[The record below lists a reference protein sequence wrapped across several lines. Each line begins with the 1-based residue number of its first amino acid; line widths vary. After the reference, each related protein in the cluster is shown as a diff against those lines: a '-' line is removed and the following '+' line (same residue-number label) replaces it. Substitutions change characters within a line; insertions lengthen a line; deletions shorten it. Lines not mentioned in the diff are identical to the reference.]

1 MEMVGDVMVITTLV
15 ENTSLLKEFKC
26 KHGLS
31 LHIKTNKH
39 NILFDLGSNGLFIE
53 NAIKL
58 NIDIS
63 DVDIL
68 VISHGHKDHGGALK
82 LFLQH
87 NSKAKIYINKDAF
100 NKYYTSVLGAL
111 KFYVGLDDRLQF
123 NERIIFTEDIFQID
137 EDICLFSNVPK
148 KYETSN
154 LNDSL
159 FIKIDGKYYKDDFTH
174 EQSLL
179 IRENDKYILIAG
191 CAHKGIVNIIDK
203 AEEIMD
209 SNLSTVIGGFHL
221 FNPVNKKSESLEFI
235 SNIAKNL
242 NNKNTIFYTC
252 HCTGNKA
259 FNILKENLKDKIMYL
274 STGQVIEL

>member
-58 NIDIS
+58 NINIS

>member
-1 MEMVGDVMVITTLV
+1 MVMVITTLV
-15 ENTSLLKEFKC
+15 ENTSISKEFKC

-31 LHIKTNKH
+31 LYIKTDKH

-63 DVDIL
+63 DVDI
-68 VISHGHKDHGGALK
+68 VIISHGHKDHGGALK

-87 NSKAKIYINKDAF
+87 NSKAKIYIHKDAF

-123 NERIIFTEDIFQID
+123 NERIVFTENIFEVD
-137 EDICLFSNVPK
+137 ESLCLFSNVPK
-148 KYETSN
+148 KYETASSN
-154 LNDSL
+154 NSL

-174 EQSLL
+174 EQNLL
-179 IRENDKYILIAG
+179 IKENDKYILIAG
-191 CAHKGIVNIIDK
+191 CAHKGIVNIVEK
-203 AEEIMD
+203 AEEIMA
-209 SNLSTVIGGFHL
+209 SNISTVISGFHL

-235 SNIAKNL
+235 SNIVKCL
-242 NNKNTIFYTC
+242 NNKDTVFYTC

-259 FNILKENLKDKIMYL
+259 FNILKENLRDKIMHL
-274 STGQVIEL
+274 STGQVIEI

>member
-1 MEMVGDVMVITTLV
+1 M
-15 ENTSLLKEFKC
+15 
-26 KHGLS
+26 
-31 LHIKTNKH
+31 
-39 NILFDLGSNGLFIE
+39 
-53 NAIKL
+53 
-58 NIDIS
+58 
-63 DVDIL
+63 
-68 VISHGHKDHGGALK
+68 
-82 LFLQH
+82 
-87 NSKAKIYINKDAF
+87 
-100 NKYYTSVLGAL
+100 
-111 KFYVGLDDRLQF
+111 
-123 NERIIFTEDIFQID
+123 
-137 EDICLFSNVPK
+137 
-148 KYETSN
+148 
-154 LNDSL
+154 

-221 FNPVNKKSESLEFI
+221 FNPVNKKNESLEFI

-242 NNKNTIFYTC
+242 SNKNTIFYTC

-259 FNILKENLKDKIMYL
+259 FYILKENLKDKIMYL

>member
-1 MEMVGDVMVITTLV
+1 MVMVITTLV

-58 NIDIS
+58 NINIS

-137 EDICLFSNVPK
+137 EDICLFSNVTK
-148 KYETSN
+148 KYEKSN

>member
-58 NIDIS
+58 NINIS

-179 IRENDKYILIAG
+179 IRENDKFILIAG

>member
-1 MEMVGDVMVITTLV
+1 MVMVITTLV

-58 NIDIS
+58 NINIS

-221 FNPVNKKSESLEFI
+221 FNPVNKKV
-235 SNIAKNL
+235 
-242 NNKNTIFYTC
+242 
-252 HCTGNKA
+252 KA
-259 FNILKENLKDKIMYL
+259 
-274 STGQVIEL
+274 

>member
-1 MEMVGDVMVITTLV
+1 MVITTLV
-15 ENTSLLKEFKC
+15 ENTSISKEFKC

-31 LHIKTNKH
+31 LYIKTDKH

-63 DVDIL
+63 DVDI
-68 VISHGHKDHGGALK
+68 VIISHGHKDHGGALK

-87 NSKAKIYINKDAF
+87 NSKAKIYIHKDAF

-123 NERIIFTEDIFQID
+123 NERIVFTENIFEVD
-137 EDICLFSNVPK
+137 ESLCLFSNVPK
-148 KYETSN
+148 KYETASSN
-154 LNDSL
+154 NSL

-174 EQSLL
+174 EQNLL
-179 IRENDKYILIAG
+179 IKENDKYILIAG
-191 CAHKGIVNIIDK
+191 CAHKGIVNIVEK
-203 AEEIMD
+203 AEEIMA
-209 SNLSTVIGGFHL
+209 SNISTVISGFHL

-235 SNIAKNL
+235 SNIVKCL
-242 NNKNTIFYTC
+242 NNKDTVFYTC

-259 FNILKENLKDKIMYL
+259 FNILKENLRDKIMHL
-274 STGQVIEL
+274 STGQVIEI

>member
-1 MEMVGDVMVITTLV
+1 MIMVITTLV

>member
-1 MEMVGDVMVITTLV
+1 MVMVITTLV

-58 NIDIS
+58 NINIS

>member
-242 NNKNTIFYTC
+242 SNKNTIFYTC

-259 FNILKENLKDKIMYL
+259 FYILKENLKDKIMYL

>member
-259 FNILKENLKDKIMYL
+259 FYILKENLKDKIMYL

>member
-1 MEMVGDVMVITTLV
+1 MVITTLV

-58 NIDIS
+58 NINIS

>member
-68 VISHGHKDHGGALK
+68 VIYHGHKDHGGALK

>member
-191 CAHKGIVNIIDK
+191 CSHKGIVNIIDK

>member
-1 MEMVGDVMVITTLV
+1 MVMVITTLV
-15 ENTSLLKEFKC
+15 ENTSLSKEFKC

-39 NILFDLGSNGLFIE
+39 NILFDLGSDGLFIE

-87 NSKAKIYINKDAF
+87 NSKAKIYIHKDAF
-100 NKYYTSVLGAL
+100 NKYYTSALGAL

-123 NERIIFTEDIFQID
+123 NERIIFTEDIFEID

-209 SNLSTVIGGFHL
+209 SNLSNVIGGFHL

-235 SNIAKNL
+235 SDIAKNL

>member
-1 MEMVGDVMVITTLV
+1 MVMVITTLV

>member
-123 NERIIFTEDIFQID
+123 NERIIFTENIFEID
-137 EDICLFSNVPK
+137 EDICIFSNVPK

-235 SNIAKNL
+235 SDIAKNL

-259 FNILKENLKDKIMYL
+259 FYILKENLKDKIMYL

>member
-87 NSKAKIYINKDAF
+87 NSKAKIYI
-100 NKYYTSVLGAL
+100 
-111 KFYVGLDDRLQF
+111 

>member
-1 MEMVGDVMVITTLV
+1 MVITTLV
-15 ENTSLLKEFKC
+15 ENTSVSKEFKC

-31 LHIKTNKH
+31 LYIKTDKH

-63 DVDIL
+63 DVDI
-68 VISHGHKDHGGALK
+68 VIISHGHKDHGGALK

-87 NSKAKIYINKDAF
+87 NSKAKIYIHKDAF

-123 NERIIFTEDIFQID
+123 NERIVFTENIFEVD
-137 EDICLFSNVPK
+137 ESLCLFSNVPK
-148 KYETSN
+148 KYETASSN
-154 LNDSL
+154 NSL

-174 EQSLL
+174 EQNLL
-179 IRENDKYILIAG
+179 IKENDKYILIAG
-191 CAHKGIVNIIDK
+191 CAHKGIVNIVEK
-203 AEEIMD
+203 AEEIMA
-209 SNLSTVIGGFHL
+209 SNISTVISGFHL

-235 SNIAKNL
+235 SNIVKCL
-242 NNKNTIFYTC
+242 NNKDTVFYTC

-259 FNILKENLKDKIMYL
+259 FNILKENLRDKIMHL
-274 STGQVIEL
+274 STGQVIEI

>member
-1 MEMVGDVMVITTLV
+1 MIMVITTLV
-15 ENTSLLKEFKC
+15 ENTSLSKEFKC

-87 NSKAKIYINKDAF
+87 NSKAKIYIHKDAF

-123 NERIIFTEDIFQID
+123 NERIIFTEDIFKID
-137 EDICLFSNVPK
+137 EDICIFSNVPK
-148 KYETSN
+148 RYETPN

-159 FIKIDGKYYKDDFTH
+159 FIKIDGKYYKDDFT
-174 EQSLL
+174 Q
-179 IRENDKYILIAG
+179 
-191 CAHKGIVNIIDK
+191 GIVNIIDK

>member
-209 SNLSTVIGGFHL
+209 SSLSTVIGGFHL

-235 SNIAKNL
+235 SDIAKNL

-259 FNILKENLKDKIMYL
+259 FNILKENLKEKIMYL

>member
-1 MEMVGDVMVITTLV
+1 MVMVITTLV
-15 ENTSLLKEFKC
+15 ENTSVSKEFKC

-31 LHIKTNKH
+31 LYIKTDKH

-63 DVDIL
+63 DVDI
-68 VISHGHKDHGGALK
+68 VIISHGHKDHGGALK

-87 NSKAKIYINKDAF
+87 NSKAKIYIHKDAF

-123 NERIIFTEDIFQID
+123 NERIVFTENIFEVD
-137 EDICLFSNVPK
+137 ESLCLFSNVPK
-148 KYETSN
+148 KYETASSN
-154 LNDSL
+154 NSL

-174 EQSLL
+174 EQNLL
-179 IRENDKYILIAG
+179 IKENDKYILIAG
-191 CAHKGIVNIIDK
+191 CAHKGIVNIVEK
-203 AEEIMD
+203 AEEIMA
-209 SNLSTVIGGFHL
+209 SNISTVISGFHL

-235 SNIAKNL
+235 SNIVKCL
-242 NNKNTIFYTC
+242 NNKDTVFYTC

-259 FNILKENLKDKIMYL
+259 FNILKENLRDKIMHL
-274 STGQVIEL
+274 STGQVIEI

>member
-1 MEMVGDVMVITTLV
+1 MVITTLV
-15 ENTSLLKEFKC
+15 ENTSVSKEFKC

-31 LHIKTNKH
+31 LYIKTNKH
-39 NILFDLGSNGLFIE
+39 NILFDLGSDGLFIE

-63 DVDIL
+63 EVDIL
-68 VISHGHKDHGGALK
+68 IISHGHKDHGGALK
-82 LFLQH
+82 LFLKH
-87 NSKAKIYINKDAF
+87 NNKAKIYIHKDAF
-100 NKYYTSVLGAL
+100 NKHYTSVLGGL

-123 NERIIFTEDIFQID
+123 NERIIFTEDIFEVD
-137 EDICLFSNVPK
+137 EEICLFSNVPK

-179 IRENDKYILIAG
+179 IRENDKCILIGG
-191 CAHKGIVNIIDK
+191 CAHNGIVNIVER
-203 AEEIMD
+203 AEELI
-209 SNLSTVIGGFHL
+209 SGELAAVISGFHL

-235 SNIAKNL
+235 SNIAENL
-242 NNKNTIFYTC
+242 SNKNTDFYTC
-252 HCTGNKA
+252 RCTGNKA
-259 FNILKENLKDKIMYL
+259 FNILKENLKNKITYL
-274 STGQVIEL
+274 STGQVVNI

>member
-252 HCTGNKA
+252 NCTGNKA

>member
-1 MEMVGDVMVITTLV
+1 MVMVITTLV

-68 VISHGHKDHGGALK
+68 VIYHGHKDHGGALK